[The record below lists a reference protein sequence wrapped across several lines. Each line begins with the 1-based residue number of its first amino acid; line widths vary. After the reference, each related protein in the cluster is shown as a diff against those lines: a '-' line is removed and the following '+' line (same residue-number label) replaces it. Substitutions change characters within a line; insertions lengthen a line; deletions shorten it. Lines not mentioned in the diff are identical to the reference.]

1 MKQYT
6 DSFALW
12 QDIQN
17 GLLVANPVADVPG
30 IWKIHNKETHETMFT
45 FSDETENF
53 DPCLELTVDS
63 ALQRRKWYSRY
74 ILGCTHG
81 HQVNWELKVWIAR
94 AIRNNPAD
102 GPVILS
108 VEQINALMEEIDLT
122 HANSKM
128 IANSNQWQR
137 DRYALLEKDAAAF
150 KFAVRQYI
158 DFVTSEAPEDKY
170 CMCGEESDS
179 REHSYHEGS
188 HAFFPAFQYSEQ
200 MARQRVE
207 AFYPK
212 INGGNGPLTTDE
224 PKDVVEIEHTDLQGN
239 VGIVKVKT
247 HAAIPDECAASGQSC
262 SYAPEGPKGEMQ
274 CKYCGKPMTS
284 NKQAELYAQATGAN
298 VYADGKLVAGQHDLW
313 KDGDFG
319 VPDVLKDRNGQ
330 VVLGQCKVCGA
341 AEQELIDI
349 PLCPGSGKKVF
360 RHG

>member
-74 ILGCTHG
+74 ILGGTHG

-94 AIRNNPAD
+94 AIRNTPAD

-108 VEQINALMEEIDLT
+108 VEQMNTLMEEVDLA
-122 HANSKM
+122 HSNSKM
-128 IANSNQWQR
+128 LASGNLRLRERNE
-137 DRYALLEKDAAAF
+137 ALAKTAADF
-150 KFAVRQYI
+150 KQAVRLYTEMVAQH
-158 DFVTSEAPEDKY
+158 APMDDT
-170 CMCGEESDS
+170 CMCGNQIHKDGAGCDG
-179 REHSYHEGS
+179 HSPVPMFQYHEGQAREAVES
-188 HAFFPAFQYSEQ
+188 FFPRIE
-200 MARQRVE
+200 
-207 AFYPK
+207 
-212 INGGNGPLTTDE
+212 GGDSPHDRWDDTDLTQST
-224 PKDVVEIEHTDLQGN
+224 VEHTDLQGN

-262 SYAPEGPKGEMQ
+262 SYSPEGPKGEMQ
-274 CKYCGKPMTS
+274 CKYCGKPMAS